1 MLVKTPSLP
10 IPVGGRLS
18 GDNVLVSHSFVGDG
32 RADRHRFERRLGIVD
47 DVARELDL
55 DGSGH
60 GGASMHAPLPSNRG
74 AVIRACVDYL
84 RLNTTKHERPRQHR
98 AGRRP
103 P

>member
-55 DGSGH
+55 DSQRAIGIATVSCMAYTLSY
-60 GGASMHAPLPSNRG
+60 GATNP
-74 AVIRACVDYL
+74 
-84 RLNTTKHERPRQHR
+84 
-98 AGRRP
+98 
-103 P
+103 